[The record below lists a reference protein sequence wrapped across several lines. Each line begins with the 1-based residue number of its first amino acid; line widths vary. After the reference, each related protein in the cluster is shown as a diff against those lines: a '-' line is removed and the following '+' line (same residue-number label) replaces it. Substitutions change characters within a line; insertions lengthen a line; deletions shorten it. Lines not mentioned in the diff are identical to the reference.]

1 MNYTNDDM
9 IFQAKCQI
17 EHLESFCEEG
27 FTPVSCD
34 GDEIILLDDD
44 GVQASIY
51 LEPILYLI
59 DSLEA
64 LPKPEASSDS
74 KANRASSPPK
84 TAAEKPTYD
93 QVLMLLDACVE
104 AVVEMA
110 RREAR
115 TPAKGGLK
123 CITWQQRLQTIQR
136 TLDAAG
142 FDA

>member
-1 MNYTNDDM
+1 MNYISDDM

-51 LEPILYLI
+51 LEPILFLI
-59 DSLEA
+59 DELEG
-64 LPKPEASSDS
+64 LPEPETSGDG
-74 KANRASSPPK
+74 KANRASSSPK
-84 TAAEKPTYD
+84 AAKDKPTYD

-110 RREAR
+110 MREAR

-123 CITWQQRLQTIQR
+123 NITWQQRLETIQR

-142 FDA
+142 FEA